1 MNKMYVNSQ
10 RIKRCCKLKKLIF
23 GAIPHLALL
32 WTRTAKA
39 EESSILTSAQVI
51 DVEIDPD

>member
-1 MNKMYVNSQ
+1 MYVNRHQ
-10 RIKRCCKLKKLIF
+10 NKRCRKLKKLIF

-32 WTRTAKA
+32 WNRAANA

-51 DVEIDPD
+51 DVDIDPD